1 MIHKLFIVIIIL
13 SLQLWG
19 RELFII
25 AHKDFP
31 SQNINRS
38 TLKAIFLDKKRFIN
52 QQKILPLNYNFNN
65 LLRICFE
72 KKILKKNRRS
82 LERYW
87 LQAHYHGKRPPKVIK
102 SEKMVL
108 EYLQK
113 IPGSIGYIDAHT
125 KIDNRFKILLRV
137 YCK

>member
-72 KKILKKNRRS
+72 KKNFEKK
-82 LERYW
+82 
-87 LQAHYHGKRPPKVIK
+87 
-102 SEKMVL
+102 
-108 EYLQK
+108 QK
-113 IPGSIGYIDAHT
+113 IIGT
-125 KIDNRFKILLRV
+125 LLATSPLSWQTV
-137 YCK
+137 SKSY